1 MTVLACLVSVRMFS
15 KCIVGITLDNLQQK
29 LEDEVTQIT
38 KRYQDTQDS
47 KESLEIELAEVKTQL
62 ETEKTEKTKVGVV

>member
-1 MTVLACLVSVRMFS
+1 MACLVSVRMFS